1 MSATECTPS
10 ASIDEEPVKANP
22 TNLATAMPR
31 LASSAANTARRLPA
45 VDIARF

>member
-10 ASIDEEPVKANP
+10 ASIDDDRVNANP

-31 LASSAANTARRLPA
+31 LAAMAASTARLLPL
-45 VDIARF
+45 VDMAWF